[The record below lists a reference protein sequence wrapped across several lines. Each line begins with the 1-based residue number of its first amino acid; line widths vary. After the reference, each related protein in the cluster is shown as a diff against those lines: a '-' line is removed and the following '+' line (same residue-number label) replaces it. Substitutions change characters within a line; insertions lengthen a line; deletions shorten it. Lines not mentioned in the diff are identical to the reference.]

1 MVAKKS
7 SRVEAA
13 RSNYKDKEKSM
24 LVEAKSG
31 ENDQSEVEGKKKS
44 YSLLD
49 AVKEQ
54 IEQRYDDSNS
64 LKNSMGSQRHE
75 IKVAPKIQVQRDD
88 ESRMTVK
95 LPDDSKKTKQ
105 CPNKNPNHLSYDQAQ
120 GAGNGTK

>member
-1 MVAKKS
+1 MVPKKS
-7 SRVEAA
+7 SRAEAA
-13 RSNYKDKEKSM
+13 RSNNKDKEKSM
-24 LVEAKSG
+24 LAEAKSG

-44 YSLLD
+44 CSLLD

-54 IEQRYDDSNS
+54 MEQQYDDSNS